1 MKVLVL
7 RAAGTN
13 CDRETQYAFERAG
26 ARAESRHVNE
36 LLARPELLRDYG
48 ILAIPGGF
56 SYGDDV
62 RGGRVLAAELRQ
74 RVLPEALRFIE
85 RGGLALGICNGFQV
99 LVQTGLLP
107 GRPDGERTV
116 TLTHNDSHRYEDS
129 WVELEVPTDRCAFV
143 RQGERYFIPIAH
155 AEGKFVAERETLDE
169 LEENG
174 QVVFRYLGRNPNG
187 SLNDI
192 AGICDPTGR
201 VLGLMPH
208 PERHLE
214 GFHHPYWTRAGL
226 KPEGDGLRVFR
237 NAVSATT

>member
-13 CDRETQYAFERAG
+13 CDRETAYAFEKAG
-26 ARAESRHVNE
+26 ATAENRHVNE
-36 LLARPELLRDYG
+36 LLERPELLRDYG

-62 RGGRVLAAELRQ
+62 GGGRVLATELRR

-107 GRPDGERTV
+107 GHAGGERTV

-143 RQGERYFIPIAH
+143 RKGERYFVPIAH
-155 AEGKFVAERETLDE
+155 AEGKFVAGEATLDA
-169 LEENG
+169 LEAEG
-174 QVVFRYLGRNPNG
+174 QVVFRYAGRNPNG
-187 SLNDI
+187 SMRDI

-201 VLGLMPH
+201 VMGLMPH
-208 PERHLE
+208 PERHIE
-214 GFHHPYWTRAGL
+214 GWQHPHWTRDGPR
-226 KPEGDGLRVFR
+226 PEGEGLRIFR
-237 NAVSATT
+237 NAVTC